1 MKLREI
7 VVGREEF
14 KKEKNERTD
23 GRAGAGPK
31 SESVRV
37 MGRSRKAIINL
48 RRKKAFRLCYLRK
61 YASDIVLRS
70 VVASTLRRTV
80 YGLTSCLC
88 ELLSYIRTHA
98 HNK

>member
-23 GRAGAGPK
+23 GRAGAK

-48 RRKKAFRLCYLRK
+48 RRKKAFRLCYLGR

-88 ELLSYIRTHA
+88 ELLSYIRSTRPQ
-98 HNK
+98 